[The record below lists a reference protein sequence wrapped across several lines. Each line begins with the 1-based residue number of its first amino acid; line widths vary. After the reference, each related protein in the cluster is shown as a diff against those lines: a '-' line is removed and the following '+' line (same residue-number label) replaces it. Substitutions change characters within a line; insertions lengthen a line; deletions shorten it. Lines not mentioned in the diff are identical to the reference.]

1 MGAISM
7 TPPENGM
14 IHLKSP
20 HTVPE
25 TVAALEE
32 AIGRRGI
39 PIAAR
44 IDHSGDAAKVGLQM
58 PPTVLLIFGNP
69 AAGTPLMVAA
79 PTLAIDLPLKA
90 LAWQDADGHVWVSYN
105 SPAYLQKR
113 HDVPEDLIKNIAGIA
128 AICEEAVR

>member
-39 PIAAR
+39 HIAAR

-69 AAGTPLMVAA
+69 AAGTPLMVAS
-79 PTLAIDLPLKA
+79 PTLALDLPLKA

>member
-1 MGAISM
+1 M
-7 TPPENGM
+7 PLPDNGL
-14 IHLKSP
+14 IHLISP
-20 HTVPE
+20 HSVAD

-32 AIGRRGI
+32 AIGRRSI
-39 PIAAR
+39 PILAR

-69 AAGTPLMVAA
+69 KAGTPLMLAA

-90 LAWQDADGHVWVSYN
+90 LAWQDADGHVWLSYN
-105 SPAYLQKR
+105 SPAYLQAR
-113 HDVPEDLIKNIAGIA
+113 HGIPEPLLNNIAGIA

>member
-1 MGAISM
+1 M
-7 TPPENGM
+7 TALDNGM
-14 IHLKSP
+14 IHLSSP
-20 HTVPE
+20 HSVAE

-32 AIGRRGI
+32 AVSRRGI
-39 PIAAR
+39 HLAAR

-69 AAGTPLMVAA
+69 TAGTPLMLAS

-90 LAWQDADGHVWVSYN
+90 LAWQDTDGRVWLSYN
-105 SPAYLQKR
+105 SAAYLQKR
-113 HDVPEDLIKNIAGIA
+113 HAIPEPLLKNIAGIA